1 VRGGG
6 ALTVAAQVLLFAL
19 EELRR
24 CCGRAAT
31 PGADPRDDTAPFR
44 AFRGAL
50 LAEAARVAA
59 GEAALSMWWEG
70 TFNGYHLAVQA
81 DPAEALPGLAAAAAA
96 ACPVEAVRLAL
107 PRPDGYPL
115 ARVRPGSAEPA
126 RGADGE
132 LFEAPFGAG
141 GGHSGAP
148 GMRRLG

>member
-1 VRGGG
+1 MP
-6 ALTVAAQVLLFAL
+6 AQVLLFSL

-24 CCGRAAT
+24 RHGDAAT

-50 LAEAARVAA
+50 LAAAARLAA

-81 DPAEALPGLAAAAAA
+81 DPAEALPDLPRAAAA
-96 ACPVEAVRLAL
+96 ACPVEAVRLAP
-107 PRPDGYPL
+107 PRTDGYPL
-115 ARVRPGSAEPA
+115 ARVRPGSAEPE
-126 RGADGE
+126 RGAGGE

-141 GGHSGAP
+141 GGHFGAP
-148 GMRRLG
+148 GMRRRG